1 MWHMKDLGI
10 GKIGKESP
18 GRSLEISC
26 GIDSGGQT
34 RREPWVWELGY
45 IWLVGEKAWMVRETL
60 WSGPG
65 EGSRSSGWVDRLDA
79 VQKGPGRY
87 SRTFVASGLL
97 VLL

>member
-1 MWHMKDLGI
+1 MKDLGTW
-10 GKIGKESP
+10 KISQASP

-34 RREPWVWELGY
+34 RREPWTWDLGY
-45 IWLVGEKAWMVRETL
+45 IWLVGEKAWVGMVRETHWL
-60 WSGPG
+60 DPG
-65 EGSRSSGWVDRLDA
+65 EGSGSSGWVDRLDV
-79 VQKGPGRY
+79 VQKGPGRC